1 MDPSKYKAL
10 QDEKAKILAESKATF
25 DNPQATAEQIA
36 AATAAVNDRLPQVEA
51 QLAAIER
58 LHKEEETATA
68 RAKSAIGVQVT
79 AGFEKDPMRGFR
91 SVGEFAQKVRLASDP
106 SRPGFVL
113 DPRLAALQAAPV
125 DPLKHGGDVGEG
137 YLVPPEVTS
146 AIWKAIYG
154 GEGILARMN
163 PRPTASNFVEFIKDE
178 TTPWGA
184 GGVKAYW
191 LDSGVQ
197 ITRSK
202 SGHKK
207 VMLKLHRLAA
217 LVEATDE
224 LLEDAPRLTSLL
236 QESAP
241 DAINYEAEAAII
253 AGDGVGKPRGFA
265 YTGGPLVSVAKKT
278 GQTADTLVAHNFG
291 AMWAQSLDP
300 ANSFF
305 IGSKTTM
312 PSLLELNVG
321 NQPAFI
327 PANRG
332 MVGAPTPATVLG
344 LPYVFSRHG
353 EAVGDVGDVYMV
365 DPNGYMCA
373 VKSGGTKFDASIHL
387 YFDYAVTAFRW
398 IFRIGGE
405 PILSAAIAG
414 PKGINESHFL
424 AVAARA

>member
-10 QDEKAKILAESKATF
+10 QDEKARILGESKKALDDPNST
-25 DNPQATAEQIA
+25 PEQIA
-36 AATAAVNDRLPQVEA
+36 AATTAVNDRLPQIDA
-51 QLAAIER
+51 QLAAIDR

-91 SVGEFAQKVRLASDP
+91 SLGEFAQQVRLASDP
-106 SRPGFVL
+106 SRPGFAL

-125 DPLKHGGDVGEG
+125 DPLKHGGDSGEG
-137 YLVPPEVTS
+137 FLVPPEPTT

-163 PRPTASNFVEFIKDE
+163 PKPTAANYVEFVKDE

-184 GGVKAYW
+184 AGVKAYW

-197 ITRSK
+197 IPRSK

-217 LVEATDE
+217 LVEVTDE
-224 LLEDAPRLTSLL
+224 LLEDAPRLTALL

-241 DAINYEAEAAII
+241 DAITYEAEAALI

-265 YTGGPLVSVAKKT
+265 YTGGPLVTVAKKS
-278 GQTADTLVAHNFG
+278 GQAADTLVAHNFG

-300 ANSFF
+300 ANSFLL
-305 IGSKTTM
+305 GSKTTM

-321 NQPAFI
+321 NQPVFI

-332 MVGAPTPATVLG
+332 LVGAPTPATILG
-344 LPYVFSRHG
+344 LPYVFTRHG

-365 DPNGYMCA
+365 DPSGYMCA
-373 VKSGGTKFDASIHL
+373 VKSGGTKFEASIHL
-387 YFDYAVTAFRW
+387 YFDYAVTALRW

-405 PILSAAIAG
+405 PILSAPIAG